1 MGMVTAGTDN
11 PADTER
17 ELSSGY
23 FQGTGIVAMNRKA
36 AGMPAGTGKFVKLQ
50 AVNKIIIKSLSKR
63 IVIFDKYG
71 YHGFVNA
78 QACLW
83 GYKKQETKLWTE
95 RFLLLLLIAPMI

>member
-50 AVNKIIIKSLSKR
+50 AVNRVMK
-63 IVIFDKYG
+63 
-71 YHGFVNA
+71 A
-78 QACLW
+78 
-83 GYKKQETKLWTE
+83 ETKLWTE